1 MNVHSNSI
9 NKHQK
14 LEQPKCPS
22 TIKLEYKHW
31 CILSMEYY
39 LAIKKKN
46 ELVIHKVSMNLKGI
60 TWSKRNQ
67 SQKDTYC
74 IIYLTFSNDN
84 MIVMEKRSVFVK
96 GYGGGGVDYKG

>member
-1 MNVHSNSI
+1 
-9 NKHQK
+9 
-14 LEQPKCPS
+14 
-22 TIKLEYKHW
+22 
-31 CILSMEYY
+31 
-39 LAIKKKN
+39 
-46 ELVIHKVSMNLKGI
+46 MNLKGI

-96 GYGGGGVDYKG
+96 GYGGGGLTIKDSVRESFTLIEPFCILIIVVVRQI